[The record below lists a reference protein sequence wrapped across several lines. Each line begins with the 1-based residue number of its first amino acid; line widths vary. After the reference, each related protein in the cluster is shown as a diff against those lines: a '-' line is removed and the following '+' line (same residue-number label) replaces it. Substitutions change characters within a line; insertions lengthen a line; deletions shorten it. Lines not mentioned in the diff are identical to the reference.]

1 MKKANMGMGLLFACT
16 LLCTALAA
24 AAANTNTASTTST
37 SNSRTRRAKAPKLP
51 VPMGY
56 GETRSE
62 RDKRLLRECK
72 GRANAGACEG
82 YAN

>member
-1 MKKANMGMGLLFACT
+1 MKKANMGMGLLFACM
-16 LLCTALAA
+16 LLCAA
-24 AAANTNTASTTST
+24 AIEAKETTGTGNTATNTGK
-37 SNSRTRRAKAPKLP
+37 TRRAKAPKVP

-56 GETRSE
+56 GETRGE